1 VLAIRVALGI
11 VLTYVVGAAAIAS
24 PTAAAQTTQ
33 TVEARQ
39 DVRIVEA
46 TTTGERYSMA
56 GYAAIECNVHSYG
69 GDTWASASCLLSRS
83 PFEAEV
89 AGTALSLLTADGR
102 IFVATCKSKRKW
114 WGGSRPCRVPS
125 VQYASVVIVG
135 PNPFHNLKARLR
147 WTNQDSG
154 AVETETYAVLAVL
167 AKS

>member
-1 VLAIRVALGI
+1 MLAIRVALGI
-11 VLTYVVGAAAIAS
+11 VLAYVVGAASAS
-24 PTAAAQTTQ
+24 PTAAAQATQ
-33 TVEARQ
+33 TAEESQ

-46 TTTGERYSMA
+46 TTTGQRYSMA

-69 GDTWASASCLLSRS
+69 GDTWTSASCMLSKI

-125 VQYASVVIVG
+125 VQDVSVVIVG